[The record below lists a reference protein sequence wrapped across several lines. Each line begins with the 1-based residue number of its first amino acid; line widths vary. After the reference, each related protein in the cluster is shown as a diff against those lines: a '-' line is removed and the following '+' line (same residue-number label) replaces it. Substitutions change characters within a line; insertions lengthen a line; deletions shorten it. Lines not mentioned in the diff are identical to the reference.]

1 MHPPAV
7 LVSILL
13 SKCAQHDKSLEEEPW
28 FDMCKGWKKLP
39 SFYPCPCHP
48 SGKRSG
54 SLSLSLSLFL
64 SPLSVSLSDER
75 GAMIASTTKGPAACV
90 WMRLSFLLSFLLLL
104 LYLSLLTPS
113 DLTYSLFPLCCPPYP
128 SSPPPSP
135 SPSLPALSL
144 AAWCQSLA
152 LLLRSSLGP
161 RRYNQGTE
169 LKIRKCP
176 CRRDTPDGALWCLL
190 GNLKFI
196 CCHTSFYSLPLSLS
210 RALSPSAFSF
220 SSSSSVSP
228 PSSAIMY
235 YSVRKGRNEGKG
247 EERKM
252 HRTSVSESPFLS
264 FIFHVFTLWRRR
276 EDIMNHLIFFWL

>member
-7 LVSILL
+7 LVSILH

-113 DLTYSLFPLCCPPYP
+113 DLTYSLFPLCFFRFPLCLPYVMCPTP
-128 SSPPPSP
+128 PPPSP
-135 SPSLPALSL
+135 SIPALSL
-144 AAWCQSLA
+144 AAWCQSLV

-161 RRYNQGTE
+161 QRYNQGTE

-220 SSSSSVSP
+220 SSSSSVK
-228 PSSAIMY
+228 
-235 YSVRKGRNEGKG
+235 R
-247 EERKM
+247 
-252 HRTSVSESPFLS
+252 H
-264 FIFHVFTLWRRR
+264 HVLFS
-276 EDIMNHLIFFWL
+276 